1 MAFAI
6 YKFRSEMDA
15 NEVVWANAR
24 NVVISLIRGDCSTSS
39 HIETYLATFE
49 EWKRG
54 DYANF
59 VADIASFYY
68 NLLEIKRSITA
79 TNEPATTREWSPHY
93 TALITKIRKSCET
106 IGCLEEVERFIERM
120 ELEKY
125 SAVADVMRRAYWD
138 KIEEDIRREDYGLL
152 LQNIEE
158 MVAYMNEVL
167 PVRESR
173 EDMNEVLSLSYIQ
186 HRIQT
191 KTFDDDY
198 LRMLFE
204 YVVGFA
210 KQWDSVASEA
220 RYDTVRSTVVAL
232 INTSYAENPCRVIRT
247 TIETA
252 MELIVKLR
260 TVVKVMRM
268 GV

>member
-6 YKFRSEMDA
+6 YKFRIEMDA

-24 NVVISLIRGDCSTSS
+24 NVVIGLIRGDCSTS
-39 HIETYLATFE
+39 HVETYLATFE

-68 NLLEIKRSITA
+68 NLLEIKRSITT

-106 IGCLEEVERFIERM
+106 IGCLEEVDRFIERM

-138 KIEEDIRREDYGLL
+138 KIEEDIRGADYSLL

-158 MVAYMNEVL
+158 MVAMMNEVL

-173 EDMNEVLSLSYIQ
+173 EDMNEVLSLSYIR
-186 HRIQT
+186 HRIDT
-191 KTFDDDY
+191 ATFDDEY
-198 LRMLFE
+198 LASLFE
-204 YVVGFA
+204 YVVGFT
-210 KQWDSVASEA
+210 KQWDSVAAEA
-220 RYDTVRSTVVAL
+220 RYEAIRREVIAEIRA
-232 INTSYAENPCRVIRT
+232 SYAEDSCRVIRM

-252 MELIVKLR
+252 MELVMKLR

-268 GV
+268 GL